1 LPPPPERSPIPAA
14 VYNVAA
20 QLVATE
26 AGTDDHPPSASV
38 SLADGVWITFRAAR
52 IADSHPEGRSDI
64 AVTIEDT
71 SPGERLEIFSRA
83 FALSSREGALLK
95 VLADGVD
102 TRQAGSPMHLS
113 EHTVQDHLKPIFN
126 KTGTRSRR
134 ELLAR
139 ATG

>member
-1 LPPPPERSPIPAA
+1 MSPWP
-14 VYNVAA
+14 
-20 QLVATE
+20 TE
-26 AGTDDHPPSASV
+26 PGSPCAP
-38 SLADGVWITFRAAR
+38 AR
-52 IADSHPEGRSDI
+52 IADSRPEDGSDI

-102 TRQAGSPMHLS
+102 TRQAGSRMHLS
-113 EHTVQDHLKPIFN
+113 EHTVQDHVKSIFN